1 MTGIFIGGAAF
12 GAFVLIIASILLLR
26 RAEEDPLSVRIDEY
40 AAREEPASMEDIELS
55 LPITDRIFV
64 PIVRRLSSLV
74 VRFTPQSMLD
84 NTSHQ
89 LELAGSPRNMSA
101 AEFWVIRGVV
111 CIGLGILFFFVLGR
125 YGQEPGKRILYTTIV
140 AAFGFFLPAM
150 FLSSKVRRRQDAI
163 IKKFPDAL
171 DLMSICV
178 DAGLTFDG
186 AMAKVDEKWDDELAR
201 EFGRVIYEMQ
211 LGKSRRQALRDMSD
225 RMEVPDVT
233 SFVAAILQAD
243 QLGVSIGKVL
253 RIQSE
258 QMRIRRRQRAEEKA
272 HQAPVKMLFPMVF
285 LIFPSMFIVL
295 LGPAGFQVLRSEA
308 LGGVTG

>member
-1 MTGIFIGGAAF
+1 MELVVVGGAI
-12 GAFVLIIASILLLR
+12 GAFVLIFASIILLR
-26 RAEEDPLSVRIDEY
+26 RAEEDPLSARIDEY
-40 AAREEPASMEDIELS
+40 AAREEPVTMEEIELS
-55 LPITDRIFV
+55 LSIADRIFV
-64 PIVRRLSSLV
+64 PIVRRLSNLV
-74 VRFTPQSMLD
+74 IRFTPQSMLD
-84 NTSHQ
+84 NTAHQ

-101 AEFWVIRGVV
+101 AEFWVIRAAVAIVLGV
-111 CIGLGILFFFVLGR
+111 LFFIVLGR
-125 YGQEPGKRILYTTIV
+125 YGQEPGRRILYTAIV
-140 AAFGFFLPAM
+140 TGFGFFLPAM
-150 FLSSKVRRRQDAI
+150 FLSSKIRRRQEAI
-163 IKKFPDAL
+163 VKKFPDAL

-211 LGKSRRQALRDMSD
+211 LGKSRRQSLRDMSD
-225 RMEVPDVT
+225 RMEVGDVT

-295 LGPAGFQVLRSEA
+295 LGPAGFQVLRSSE

>member
-1 MTGIFIGGAAF
+1 MEPVILAAVI
-12 GAFVLIIASILLLR
+12 GAFFLILASIILLR
-26 RAEEDPLSVRIDEY
+26 RAEDDPLSARIDEY
-40 AAREEPASMEDIELS
+40 AARDEPVSMEEIELS
-55 LPITDRIFV
+55 LSISDRVFV
-64 PIVRRLSSLV
+64 PLIRRLSGLV
-74 VRFTPQSMLD
+74 TRFTPQSMLD
-84 NTSHQ
+84 STAHQ
-89 LELAGSPRNMSA
+89 LELAGSPRNMTA
-101 AEFWVIRGVV
+101 AEFWIIRGVASV
-111 CIGLGILFFFVLGR
+111 LLGILFFFVLGR
-125 YGQEPGKRILYTTIV
+125 FGQDPGRRVLYTAIV
-140 AAFGFFLPAM
+140 TVFGFFLPSM
-150 FLSSKVRRRQDAI
+150 FLSSMVRRRQDAI
-163 IKKFPDAL
+163 VKKFPDAL

-186 AMAKVDEKWDDELAR
+186 AMAKVDEKWDGALAR

-225 RMEVPDVT
+225 RLEVTDVT

-243 QLGVSIGKVL
+243 QLGVSIGRVL

-295 LGPAGFQVLRSEA
+295 LGPAGFQVLRSTA
-308 LGGVTG
+308 LGSVTG

>member
-1 MTGIFIGGAAF
+1 MMEIVIAGGAI

-40 AAREEPASMEDIELS
+40 ASREEAATMEEIELS

-74 VRFTPQSMLD
+74 IRFTPQSMLE
-84 NTSHQ
+84 NTAHR

-101 AEFWVIRGVV
+101 AEFWIIRGVV
-111 CIGLGILFFFVLGR
+111 CIVLGVFFFIIIGQF
-125 YGQEPGKRILYTTIV
+125 GQEPGKRILYTAIV
-140 AAFGFFLPAM
+140 TVFGFFMPTM
-150 FLSSKVRRRQDAI
+150 FLSSKIQRRQDAI

-186 AMAKVDEKWDDELAR
+186 AMAKVDEKWDDDLAR
-201 EFGRVIYEMQ
+201 EYGRVIYEMQ

-295 LGPAGFQVLRSEA
+295 LGPAGFQVLRSSA

>member
-1 MTGIFIGGAAF
+1 MMEIVIAGGAI

-40 AAREEPASMEDIELS
+40 ASREEAATMEEIELS

-74 VRFTPQSMLD
+74 IRFTPQSMLE
-84 NTSHQ
+84 NTAHR

-101 AEFWVIRGVV
+101 AEFWIIRGVV
-111 CIGLGILFFFVLGR
+111 CIVLGVFFFTIIGQF
-125 YGQEPGKRILYTTIV
+125 GQEPGKRILYTAIV
-140 AAFGFFLPAM
+140 TVFGFFMPTM
-150 FLSSKVRRRQDAI
+150 FLSSKIQRRQDAI

-186 AMAKVDEKWDDELAR
+186 AMAKVDEKWDDDLAR
-201 EFGRVIYEMQ
+201 EYGRVIYEMQ

-295 LGPAGFQVLRSEA
+295 LGPAGFQVLRSSA